1 MNFKTIKEVESH
13 AKQLMN
19 TEYRVEANGKVH
31 WLTPSRIGY
40 SFKFDNA
47 KRRFGQC
54 SYRRKE
60 ISLSK
65 PLATKSIGCNGI
77 RCYNSSEVNKIE
89 HKYTLVCD
97 TCGGKNPRHRKPR
110 QKYSCAKCE
119 PKKFNEKYLLKVV
132 QNF

>member
-65 PLATKSIGCNGI
+65 PLATNNKSI
-77 RCYNSSEVNKIE
+77 
-89 HKYTLVCD
+89 H
-97 TCGGKNPRHRKPR
+97 
-110 QKYSCAKCE
+110 
-119 PKKFNEKYLLKVV
+119 V
-132 QNF
+132 QNVNQRNLMRNIY